1 MGRDRWNPATYAATA
16 KTLKDD
22 GIDPF
27 AYSKATL
34 RSGGTV
40 HDLLNAADGKIRES
54 NDPGDGKKTTSITVA
69 IDVTGSGGRVPG
81 IIRDDLPTLM
91 GLLSVQGYVEHPNI
105 QVIAFG
111 DATCDSYPLQV
122 SQFEADIKIDEC
134 LRAIV
139 LEGGGGGQGRESYE
153 LVMWYAT
160 YMNKLAAWD
169 RGEKGYL
176 FLIGDEM
183 PYDYVEPEH
192 VRKYVRG
199 HAEIA
204 ARRMSLSELMPA
216 LLAKYKVYYIICE
229 GSSYYSDPSVLGTWR
244 DLLGGEFVIKLP
256 DPADISELI
265 ASIVGYQAGVP
276 LHKIETDLKALGTLS
291 PDRVTSTLA
300 IASSGL
306 STAHPST
313 NTRIRRF

>member
-1 MGRDRWNPATYAATA
+1 MGKDRWNPTTYAATSKA
-16 KTLKDD
+16 LKDSGVD
-22 GIDPF
+22 AF
-27 AYSKATL
+27 AYSKTTL

-54 NDPGDGKKTTSITVA
+54 NDPGDGKKTTSITIA

-122 SQFEADIKIDEC
+122 SQFEADIKIDDC
-134 LRAIV
+134 LRACV
-139 LEGGGGGQGRESYE
+139 LEGNGGGQQRESYE

-160 YMNKLAAWD
+160 HMNKLAAWE

-183 PYDYVEPEH
+183 PYDYVEP
-192 VRKYVRG
+192 RFTQQ
-199 HAEIA
+199 HAGVNLE
-204 ARRMSLSELMPA
+204 RRIPLTELIPA

-229 GSSYYSDPSVLGTWR
+229 GSSYYNDSNVLGTWR